1 MAVERGFE
9 PGTDVLIRK
18 VDSHLAAVRVGLDGP
33 ELELA
38 ERLAR
43 CLRELVAETA
53 QASAADRA
61 QVRAAVHYFVLRRE
75 SRGRL
80 LSVRSLAAAQRLVN
94 RVAVQ
99 LGRPDLLVESR
110 RDGAPRERAVPVAS
124 RSAPIAG
131 RSTEPAVPV
140 PGRSADRSAPLAG
153 RSAESPVPV
162 AGRPA
167 ERPAPPEASR
177 RSSDAD
183 RVVNRAIFAKRPIG
197 PTV

>member
-1 MAVERGFE
+1 MTVEERGFE

-18 VDSHLAAVRVGLDGP
+18 VDSHLATVRLGLHGP

-43 CLRELVAETA
+43 SLRELVVQTA

-80 LSVRSLAAAQRLVN
+80 LSVRSLAAAQRLAN

-110 RDGAPRERAVPVAS
+110 RERGTRESAVP
-124 RSAPIAG
+124 
-131 RSTEPAVPV
+131 T
-140 PGRSADRSAPLAG
+140 
-153 RSAESPVPV
+153 AELT
-162 AGRPA
+162 R
-167 ERPAPPEASR
+167 
-177 RSSDAD
+177 
-183 RVVNRAIFAKRPIG
+183 
-197 PTV
+197 